1 MTPNGERALGGQ
13 LLHRAA
19 RAVSL
24 ADQQALLMCSS
35 DVGMGQLWCQ
45 VAEPAFGCTQCEL
58 LDSAGDSGL
67 YPHMTDALSPML
79 YTLVL
84 ATPTLYRPPAGVYQR
99 VSAYQGDSSVFSDS
113 RQAEADRLWGPASRL
128 VYHDGHAGNPDYMQ
142 PVSWTSSPWGN
153 LLAAATRPVAV
164 AAAELEH

>member
-1 MTPNGERALGGQ
+1 
-13 LLHRAA
+13 
-19 RAVSL
+19 
-24 ADQQALLMCSS
+24 MCSS
-35 DVGMGQLWCQ
+35 ILGMDQLCLQVVG
-45 VAEPAFGCTQCEL
+45 PAFGCTALTQCEL

-99 VSAYQGDSSVFSDS
+99 VSAYQGDPSVFSDS

-128 VYHDGHAGNPDYMQ
+128 VYHDGHAGNYPDYMR
-142 PVSWTSSPWGN
+142 PVSWALG
-153 LLAAATRPVAV
+153 R
-164 AAAELEH
+164 